1 MSATTG
7 TWPDPL
13 AGPPVGAG
21 LAGRSLTTLLSW
33 ELVTAGSAATVS
45 MIAKILSVCAI
56 SGRIAVPENKPASI
70 F

>member
-1 MSATTG
+1 M
-7 TWPDPL
+7 
-13 AGPPVGAG
+13 
-21 LAGRSLTTLLSW
+21 TTLLSW

-45 MIAKILSVCAI
+45 MIAKILSACAI